1 MSSLQHFLQHSWGLI
16 KSAQQLQTLLWKGV
30 EFMKTEKLVKILS
43 ITTTVVG
50 IGLSIASSWVSDKQ
64 MAITID
70 EKVKEAMLEMV
81 NNKES

>member
-1 MSSLQHFLQHSWGLI
+1 M
-16 KSAQQLQTLLWKGV
+16 LLWKGV

-50 IGLSIASSWVSDKQ
+50 IGVSIASNWVSEKQ
-64 MAITID
+64 MDITIE
-70 EKVKEAMLEMV
+70 EKVREAMLEMV

>member
-1 MSSLQHFLQHSWGLI
+1 MAWIINAHY
-16 KSAQQLQTLLWKGV
+16 LQTLLWKGV

-50 IGLSIASSWVSDKQ
+50 IGLSIASNWVSEKQ
-64 MAITID
+64 MDITIE
-70 EKVKEAMLEMV
+70 EKVREAMLEMV

>member
-1 MSSLQHFLQHSWGLI
+1 
-16 KSAQQLQTLLWKGV
+16 
-30 EFMKTEKLVKILS
+30 MKTEKLVKILS

>member
-1 MSSLQHFLQHSWGLI
+1 M
-16 KSAQQLQTLLWKGV
+16 LLWKGV

-43 ITTTVVG
+43 TTTTVIG
-50 IGLSIASSWVSDKQ
+50 IGLSIASSWVSEKQ
-64 MAITID
+64 MDITIK

>member
-1 MSSLQHFLQHSWGLI
+1 M
-16 KSAQQLQTLLWKGV
+16 LLWKGV

-50 IGLSIASSWVSDKQ
+50 IGLSIASSWVSEKQ
-64 MAITID
+64 MDITIK